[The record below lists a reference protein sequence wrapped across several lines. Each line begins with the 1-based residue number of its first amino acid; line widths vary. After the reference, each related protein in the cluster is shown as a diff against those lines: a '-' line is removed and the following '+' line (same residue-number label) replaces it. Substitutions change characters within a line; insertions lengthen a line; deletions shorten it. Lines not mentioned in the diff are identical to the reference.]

1 MLQTVPQNSADPIL
15 GMMSHGGHHLLQHHH
30 HHHQRQPHQH
40 HQHHQYQYDWTKYI
54 CQDSSEHE
62 ESYDKPDKRKEQ
74 RIRRPMN
81 AFMVWAK
88 VERKKLA
95 DENPDI
101 HNADLSKILGK
112 HWKNLRVEEKRPFVE
127 EAERLRVQL
136 LVDHPDYKYRP
147 RRRKHPK
154 RICKR
159 ASGLSPHHDVR
170 SDMTSA
176 KLADSRGQHVNQA
189 SAPLNGHQ
197 SSLGFHGSPSSAAS
211 VTAPILSNLLNTPE
225 SSPPS
230 SPDSD
235 DSKPRSNL
243 RTSPRDDNKLMHVYY
258 EDILSSNGLLT
269 PDRSPMEAGESVF
282 KFPPQPSNEDHG
294 KADVKTSSSYSEL
307 LRKFSSGNV
316 SLFGRF
322 GSSYTPTPTSINLTS
337 SSDNLVTLRKL
348 VSQTSTSGCHYSQRP
363 KPSVTSPHHEPPPL
377 RHLGQPKPHVL
388 PHGSCFVTPSDT
400 MAEGDILEKFSEV
413 ERLADVDR
421 SEFDQYLY
429 GSPANSSSQSGF
441 LLGCSSSVSNFTN
454 QMNGGVDMSQLDL
467 KPNLANIC
475 SGQPEVCNMDDGY
488 SSYAYDFGA
497 CIVSALTTSAS
508 F

>member
-1 MLQTVPQNSADPIL
+1 M
-15 GMMSHGGHHLLQHHH
+15 
-30 HHHQRQPHQH
+30 
-40 HQHHQYQYDWTKYI
+40 
-54 CQDSSEHE
+54 
-62 ESYDKPDKRKEQ
+62 
-74 RIRRPMN
+74 
-81 AFMVWAK
+81 
-88 VERKKLA
+88 
-95 DENPDI
+95 
-101 HNADLSKILGK
+101 
-112 HWKNLRVEEKRPFVE
+112 
-127 EAERLRVQL
+127 QL

-176 KLADSRGQHVNQA
+176 KLADSRSQQVTPT
-189 SAPLNGHQ
+189 SAPLTSHQ
-197 SSLGFHGSPSSAAS
+197 QTLGFHGSPSSAAS

-235 DSKPRSNL
+235 NSKPRTAV
-243 RTSPRDDNKLMHVYY
+243 RTSPRDDTKPVNVYY
-258 EDILSSNGLLT
+258 DDVLNSNGLLT

-282 KFPPQPSNEDHG
+282 KFPPQPHEEHG
-294 KADVKTSSSYSEL
+294 KPDVKTSSSYSEL

-316 SLFGRF
+316 NLFGRF
-322 GSSYTPTPTSINLTS
+322 GSNYTPTPTSINLSS

-348 VSQTSTSGCHYSQRP
+348 VSQTNTSVCHYTQRP
-363 KPSVTSPHHEPPPL
+363 KSSSTSQPEPPPL
-377 RHLGQPKPHVL
+377 RHLEQKPPHVL
-388 PHGSCFVTPSDT
+388 PNGNCFMTPSDNIT
-400 MAEGDILEKFSEV
+400 EGDILEKFSEV

-429 GSPANSSSQSGF
+429 GIPANASALHTFGSGC
-441 LLGCSSSVSNFTN
+441 LTSMLNFPN
-454 QMNGGVDMSQLDL
+454 QIDSGLDINSLDL
-467 KPNLANIC
+467 KPNLVSTC
-475 SGQPEVCNMDDGY
+475 SGQTEVVCTMDDGY

-497 CIVSALTTSAS
+497 CIASALTTSAS